1 MPIAEHSR
9 KKLPDSISIIQIL
22 ILTVKCQPF
31 RLLSLISE
39 QNAYAV
45 RLKCIFMIIVTMMA
59 MMIIHKPLFTEIN
72 GRK

>member
-45 RLKCIFMIIVTMMA
+45 RLKCIFYDNSDNDGDDDYTQTF
-59 MMIIHKPLFTEIN
+59 IHRDK
-72 GRK
+72 R